1 MFFYSFLKSLLF
13 LFDPEIAHRITINY
27 LKFARFKKPKLYK
40 VLQSEVFGLNFQN
53 PIGIAAGFDKNGE
66 VAHNLINL
74 GFGFSEVGF
83 GHNKSLGS
91 CISMLRKSIN
101 LEVLF

>member
-1 MFFYSFLKSLLF
+1 MKSLLF

-74 GFGFSEVGF
+74 GFWFFRGWDRHAKTHSQVI
-83 GHNKSLGS
+83 LG
-91 CISMLRKSIN
+91 
-101 LEVLF
+101 LEFFD